1 MSHNNN
7 GDAVVVGVD
16 GSEPARRAL
25 EWAMEYAEAK
35 GAPVL
40 AVQAWQVPFS
50 SGADGMVLSAAEYAA
65 AARQDLEKAVDEVA
79 LEHPGVRVTM
89 LAVEGNSG
97 KALVGRSEHAAL
109 LVVGNRGHGALV
121 GAIIGS
127 VGKYCVTHARC
138 PVVVVRGV
146 E

>member
-1 MSHNNN
+1 MNHSSI
-7 GDAVVVGVD
+7 DDTVVVGVD

-25 EWAMEYAEAK
+25 EWAMEYAERI

-40 AVQAWQVPFS
+40 AVQAWQVPFT
-50 SGADGMVLSAAEYAA
+50 SGAEGMVLSAAEYAA

-79 LEHPGVRVTM
+79 RERPGVYITM

-97 KALVGRSEHAAL
+97 RTLVERSEHAAL

-138 PVVVVRGV
+138 PVVVVRGG

>member
-1 MSHNNN
+1 MNHKD
-7 GDAVVVGVD
+7 GDSTVVVGVD
-16 GSEPARRAL
+16 GSEPSRKAL
-25 EWAMEYAEAK
+25 EWAMEYAELK
-35 GAPVL
+35 GAPLL
-40 AVQAWQVPFS
+40 AVQVWQIPFS

-65 AARQDLEKAVDEVA
+65 NARRDLEKTVDEFA
-79 LEHPGVRVTM
+79 LERPGVRIAMV
-89 LAVEGNSG
+89 AVEGNSG
-97 KALVGRSEHAAL
+97 KTLVERSEHASL

-138 PVVVVRGV
+138 PVVVVRGT